1 MAVKIVS
8 TGFDA
13 VIKEFEQIAEQSD
26 RICTAALYKGAGS
39 MADRLKDSVNALNTE
54 DRRAHKTSKLLPYE
68 QEALQKGLSIGKFEH
83 DKTRDFVATD
93 ITFRGYTNH
102 PTESFPTG
110 MPIRYL
116 ARSINAGTSF
126 RSANRFFGNTVRR
139 NAQKV
144 EKEMAETIES
154 ELQKL
159 IK

>member
-1 MAVKIVS
+1 MATKIVS
-8 TGFDA
+8 TGFDS
-13 VIKEFEQIAEQSD
+13 VIREFEAIADQSD
-26 RICTAALYKGAGS
+26 RICTAAVYNGAGL
-39 MADRLKDSVNALNTE
+39 MADRLKDSVNSLTDE
-54 DRRAHKTSKLLPYE
+54 KRRAHKTSRLLPYE
-68 QEALQKGLSIGKFEH
+68 KEALQKGLSIGKFQH
-83 DKTRDFVATD
+83 DKSRDFVGTD

-126 RSANRFFGNTVRR
+126 RTANRFFGNTVRR
-139 NAQKV
+139 NVQQV

-154 ELQKL
+154 ELQKI